1 MNARSVRYVSLSGVL
16 LLFKYMLFLFLLLD
30 MLGINTVFECQYCVS
45 LNRSILS
52 TFCLFC
58 QEI

>member
-1 MNARSVRYVSLSGVL
+1 MNARSVRCVSLSGVL
-16 LLFKYMLFLFLLLD
+16 LLFKYLLFLFLLLD
-30 MLGINTVFECQYCVS
+30 MLGINTVFECQYCVY

-52 TFCLFC
+52 TFC